1 MLPRRTRAKAM
12 ARPTQEEVEAEIAG
26 LPALSLEA
34 LRERWRSLYGNPAP
48 RSLRRGLL
56 IRAVAYQL
64 QVKAF
69 GGLSA
74 ATKKKL
80 REIAV
85 AAREGR
91 FDPAVIG
98 PRAKPGTRL
107 IRVWQGETHS
117 VLVLEDGF
125 EWNGTRYR
133 SLSLVAKTITGTN
146 WNGWTFFG
154 VKRPGSPP
162 GGATASAGS
171 MGRSWRRTAHACGR
185 EAAERGEPV
194 RSPPCRRRAPMRDPQ
209 AKATRCAIYT
219 RKSSE
224 EGLP

>member
-1 MLPRRTRAKAM
+1 MPSM
-12 ARPTQEEVEAEIAG
+12 A
-26 LPALSLEA
+26 
-34 LRERWRSLYGNPAP
+34 NPAP

-69 GGLSA
+69 GGLSG

-98 PRAKPGTRL
+98 PRVKPGTRL

-125 EWNGTRYR
+125 EWNGARHG
-133 SLSLVAKTITGTN
+133 SLSVIAKAISGTN
-146 WNGWTFFG
+146 WNGWVFFG
-154 VKRPGSPP
+154 VKRRP
-162 GGATASAGS
+162 ARNKNASLELRRAKMQVRAGS
-171 MGRSWRRTAHACGR
+171 QSEDR
-185 EAAERGEPV
+185 ELADG
-194 RSPPCRRRAPMRDPQ
+194 
-209 AKATRCAIYT
+209 
-219 RKSSE
+219 
-224 EGLP
+224 

>member
-1 MLPRRTRAKAM
+1 M
-12 ARPTQEEVEAEIAG
+12 ARPTKEQVEAEIAG
-26 LPALSLEA
+26 LPALSLEE
-34 LRERWRSLYGNPAP
+34 LRERWRVLYGNPAP
-48 RSLRRGLL
+48 RLLRRGLL
-56 IRAVAYQL
+56 IRALAYQL

-74 ATKKKL
+74 ATKL

-91 FDPAVIG
+91 FDPAIIG
-98 PRAKPGTRL
+98 PRVKPGTRL

-117 VLVLEDGF
+117 VLVLEDGV

-154 VKRPGSPP
+154 VKRPGSPSEGRDGLGRFNGPVGAPDGSRVWPRSRRGRRP
-162 GGATASAGS
+162 GEAPAVQAG
-171 MGRSWRRTAHACGR
+171 RTDA
-185 EAAERGEPV
+185 
-194 RSPPCRRRAPMRDPQ
+194 
-209 AKATRCAIYT
+209 
-219 RKSSE
+219 
-224 EGLP
+224 

>member
-1 MLPRRTRAKAM
+1 M
-12 ARPTQEEVEAEIAG
+12 ARQTQEQVEAEIAG
-26 LPALSLEA
+26 LSALSLQA
-34 LRERWRSLYGNPAP
+34 LRERWRALYGNPAP

-74 ATKKKL
+74 TTKKKL

-98 PRAKPGTRL
+98 PRVKPGTRL

-162 GGATASAGS
+162 EGRDGLGRFNGPIVAPDGSRVWPRSRRGRQSGAAPAVLAGGGDA
-171 MGRSWRRTAHACGR
+171 
-185 EAAERGEPV
+185 
-194 RSPPCRRRAPMRDPQ
+194 
-209 AKATRCAIYT
+209 
-219 RKSSE
+219 
-224 EGLP
+224 

>member
-1 MLPRRTRAKAM
+1 M
-12 ARPTQEEVEAEIAG
+12 ARQTQEQVEAEIAG

-34 LRERWRSLYGNPAP
+34 LRARWRALYGNPAP

-74 ATKKKL
+74 ATKRKL

-98 PRAKPGTRL
+98 PRVKLGTRL
-107 IRVWQGETHS
+107 IRVWQGETHR

-162 GGATASAGS
+162 EGRDGLGRFNGPVVAPDGSRVWPRSRRGRQPGTAPAMQAGGADA
-171 MGRSWRRTAHACGR
+171 
-185 EAAERGEPV
+185 
-194 RSPPCRRRAPMRDPQ
+194 
-209 AKATRCAIYT
+209 
-219 RKSSE
+219 
-224 EGLP
+224 

>member
-1 MLPRRTRAKAM
+1 M
-12 ARPTQEEVEAEIAG
+12 ARQTQEQVEAEIAG

-34 LRERWRSLYGNPAP
+34 LRERWRALYGNPAP

-98 PRAKPGTRL
+98 PRVKPGTRL

-162 GGATASAGS
+162 EGRDGLGRFNGPVMAPDGSRVWPRSRRGRQSGAAPAVLAGGADA
-171 MGRSWRRTAHACGR
+171 
-185 EAAERGEPV
+185 
-194 RSPPCRRRAPMRDPQ
+194 
-209 AKATRCAIYT
+209 
-219 RKSSE
+219 
-224 EGLP
+224 

>member
-1 MLPRRTRAKAM
+1 M
-12 ARPTQEEVEAEIAG
+12 ARPTQDQVEAEIAG

-34 LRERWRSLYGNPAP
+34 LRERWRSLYGSPAP

-98 PRAKPGTRL
+98 PRVKPGTRL

-117 VLVLEDGF
+117 VLVLDDGF
-125 EWNGTRYR
+125 EWDGTRYR

-154 VKRPGSPP
+154 VKRPGSPTEGRDGLGRFNGP
-162 GGATASAGS
+162 VVAPDGSRVWPRSRRGQQSGGAPAVQAG
-171 MGRSWRRTAHACGR
+171 GADA
-185 EAAERGEPV
+185 
-194 RSPPCRRRAPMRDPQ
+194 
-209 AKATRCAIYT
+209 
-219 RKSSE
+219 
-224 EGLP
+224 

>member
-1 MLPRRTRAKAM
+1 MPRARRSTGPRRRQRSAQRTRARVM
-12 ARPTQEEVEAEIAG
+12 ARQTQEQVEAEIAG

-34 LRERWRSLYGNPAP
+34 LRERWHALYGSPAP

-91 FDPAVIG
+91 FDPRTPSG
-98 PRAKPGTRL
+98 PR
-107 IRVWQGETHS
+107 
-117 VLVLEDGF
+117 
-125 EWNGTRYR
+125 
-133 SLSLVAKTITGTN
+133 
-146 WNGWTFFG
+146 
-154 VKRPGSPP
+154 
-162 GGATASAGS
+162 
-171 MGRSWRRTAHACGR
+171 
-185 EAAERGEPV
+185 
-194 RSPPCRRRAPMRDPQ
+194 RRR
-209 AKATRCAIYT
+209 I
-219 RKSSE
+219 
-224 EGLP
+224 